1 MLFYLF
7 FLSLFFKLQTICQT
21 ICVATRSQI
30 NTSKFIRNERNEN
43 LPENLKYNFLV
54 PSGDLIHKG
63 SRIEPCLARQI

>member
-1 MLFYLF
+1 MLFYLFF
-7 FLSLFFKLQTICQT
+7 FLSLFFKLQA

-63 SRIEPCLARQI
+63 SR